1 MKSYV
6 LCRNHF
12 TDSFVEQIK
21 AEIPGWHCIEKRFDA
36 NVYRQP
42 PNVLCIIAGSATQQK
57 EQRVKVRFCGGSSIG
72 SLTVGVKELGELLG
86 ASQEECAPSTCVNK
100 VTATC

>member
-1 MKSYV
+1 MRSYV

-36 NVYRQP
+36 NVYKQP
-42 PNVLCIIAGSATQQK
+42 PNVLCVIAGSATQQK

-72 SLTVGVKELGELLG
+72 SLTVGLKELGDLFRGTQAVVPLV
-86 ASQEECAPSTCVNK
+86 PV
-100 VTATC
+100 